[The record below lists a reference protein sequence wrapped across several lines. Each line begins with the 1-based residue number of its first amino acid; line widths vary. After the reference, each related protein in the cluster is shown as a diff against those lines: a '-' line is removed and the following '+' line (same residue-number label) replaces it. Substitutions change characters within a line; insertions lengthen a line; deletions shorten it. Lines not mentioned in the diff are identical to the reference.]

1 VKALQGVDGHVEW
14 VEAERPAC
22 DAGQVRIRVA
32 AAGLN
37 RADLLQMKGLY
48 PPPPGASP
56 YMGLECAGVVE
67 EVGAGAD
74 WRVGDRVCAL
84 LASGAMAE
92 EVVVDARH
100 VLPVPEGLSLHEAA
114 ALPEV
119 YATAWLNIFQLG
131 GVKAGE
137 KVLVHAGASGVGSA
151 AIQLCKAFGSPV
163 WVSVGSPDR
172 LAYCEAL
179 GAAGGVVR
187 NENLDALEGFGPF
200 DVILDPVGAS
210 YGELNLKLLARDGR
224 WVIIG
229 LMGGR
234 KFELDLAQVLGKRL
248 EITGSTLR
256 NRDDGFKAELL
267 RELQQQVWPLFAE
280 GRLSPQ
286 LVDTYPVEF
295 AQAAYAEL
303 ETNQVSGKL
312 VMVIDPSQACAAKGA
327 QSTPKAFK
335 TSSESAIHWSG
346 HARAAPHPG
355 SPHAGDLPSATTASH
370 CANRNRNSPPPG
382 FPVPDPATPATG

>member
-1 VKALQGVDGHVEW
+1 VKALQGEDGHVEW
-14 VEAERPAC
+14 VEAVRPAL

-56 YMGLECAGVVE
+56 YMGLECAGVIE
-67 EVGAGAD
+67 EVGPGAD

-131 GVKAGE
+131 NLKAGE

-151 AIQLCKAFGSPV
+151 AIQVCKAFGNPV
-163 WVSVGSPDR
+163 YVSVGSQDR

-187 NENLDALEGFGPF
+187 NENLEALEGFGPF

-267 RELQQQVWPLFAE
+267 RELLQQVWPLFAE

-286 LVDTYPVEF
+286 LVDTYPVAF
-295 AQAAYAEL
+295 AQAAYAAL
-303 ETNQVSGKL
+303 ESNQVSGKL
-312 VMVIDPSQACAAKGA
+312 VMVIDPS
-327 QSTPKAFK
+327 
-335 TSSESAIHWSG
+335 
-346 HARAAPHPG
+346 
-355 SPHAGDLPSATTASH
+355 L
-370 CANRNRNSPPPG
+370 
-382 FPVPDPATPATG
+382 V

>member
-1 VKALQGVDGHVEW
+1 MKALQGVDGHVAW

-22 DAGQVRIRVA
+22 DAGQVRVRVA

-37 RADLLQMKGLY
+37 RADLLQRAGLY

-56 YMGLECAGVVE
+56 FMGLECSGIVE

-84 LASGAMAE
+84 LAGGGMAE

-114 ALPEV
+114 AIPEV

-131 GVKAGE
+131 ALKAGE

-151 AIQLCKAFGSPV
+151 AIQLCKAFGNPV
-163 WVSVGSPDR
+163 WVSVGSPER
-172 LAYCEAL
+172 LAYCQSL

-187 NENLDALEGFGPF
+187 NGNLDDLEQLGPF
-200 DVILDPVGAS
+200 DVILDPVGAG
-210 YGELNLKLLARDGR
+210 YGPLNLKLLARDGR

-234 KFELDLAQVLGKRL
+234 KVELDLALVLGKRL

-256 NRDDGFKAELL
+256 NRDDVFKAELL
-267 RELQQQVWPLFAE
+267 QELRQQVWPLFAE

-286 LVDTYPVEF
+286 LVDTYPVAF
-295 AQAAYAEL
+295 AEAAYAEL
-303 ETNQVSGKL
+303 ASNQVSGKL
-312 VMVIDPSQACAAKGA
+312 VLVIDP
-327 QSTPKAFK
+327 T
-335 TSSESAIHWSG
+335 
-346 HARAAPHPG
+346 
-355 SPHAGDLPSATTASH
+355 L
-370 CANRNRNSPPPG
+370 
-382 FPVPDPATPATG
+382 V

>member
-1 VKALQGVDGHVEW
+1 MKALQGEDGHVEW
-14 VEAERPAC
+14 VEAERPAL

-56 YMGLECAGVVE
+56 YMGLECAGIIE
-67 EVGAGAD
+67 EVGPGAD
-74 WRVGDRVCAL
+74 WRVGERVCAL

-131 GVKAGE
+131 AVKAGE

-151 AIQLCKAFGSPV
+151 AIQLCKAFGNPV
-163 WVSVGSPDR
+163 YVSVGSQDR

-187 NENLDALEGFGPF
+187 NENLGALEGVGPF

-234 KFELDLAQVLGKRL
+234 KFELDMAQVLGKRL

-267 RELQQQVWPLFAE
+267 RELLQQVWPLFAE
-280 GRLSPQ
+280 GRLSAQ

-312 VMVIDPSQACAAKGA
+312 VMVIDPS
-327 QSTPKAFK
+327 
-335 TSSESAIHWSG
+335 
-346 HARAAPHPG
+346 
-355 SPHAGDLPSATTASH
+355 L
-370 CANRNRNSPPPG
+370 
-382 FPVPDPATPATG
+382 V